1 MEEKNAHIR
10 FRRSFSEDPKDER
23 IFMDQYELTT
33 RVHSDEMKE
42 SLKKETDKLKKK
54 LRRNI
59 WFLGKR

>member
-1 MEEKNAHIR
+1 MEEKKAYIR
-10 FRRSFSEDPKDER
+10 FTRSFSEDPKDER

-33 RVHSDEMKE
+33 RVYSDEMKE
-42 SLKKETDKLKKK
+42 RFKKETDKLKKT